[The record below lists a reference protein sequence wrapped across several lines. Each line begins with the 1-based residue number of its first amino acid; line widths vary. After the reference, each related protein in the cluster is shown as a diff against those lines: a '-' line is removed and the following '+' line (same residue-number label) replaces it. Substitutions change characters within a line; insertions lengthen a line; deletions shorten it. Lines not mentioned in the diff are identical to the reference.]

1 MGTPRSGIIVRIPGR
16 WIGLSVPRISNTLA
30 PARMAGPAGMDPAVW
45 CVTFRAPERPRTL
58 ADVDDGGVGVV
69 SGRDPA
75 CGAETDAP
83 LEGANA
89 VEHRGVGEGGDAL
102 VPRWPVKAGACK
114 DTLDDHHVVG
124 IGNGITGQRASQ
136 PAVRHVCTPAETT
149 TAAVPGSGR
158 RPSDMN
164 VALRCEGGR
173 TITSGQGNF
182 SYVVHASGRLVGSR
196 CRGRIQLRRPDGVSL
211 TTVPAH
217 LSRDPK
223 KRKAPTFV
231 EARRRPEI
239 SNPLRV
245 NVIDPSHP
253 VNRPMPGRAGWGRAI
268 TAVHASRLPSLS
280 VAPVASDS
288 GPGTRRP
295 PSPPYLA
302 PRTERPCRPS
312 RLTRIMHQ
320 RPEVPALAL

>member
-1 MGTPRSGIIVRIPGR
+1 MGTLRWGIVVGILKP
-16 WIGLSVPRISNTLA
+16 WFGLVVPRNLSLLFQAFVT
-30 PARMAGPAGMDPAVW
+30 GPAGIGPAVW
-45 CVTFRAPERPRTL
+45 CVTFRAPKRLRSL

-75 CGAETDAP
+75 CRAETNAP
-83 LEGANA
+83 LKGTNTF
-89 VEHRGVGEGGDAL
+89 EHRGIGEGSDAL

-164 VALRCEGGR
+164 VALRSEDGR
-173 TITSGQGNF
+173 TITSGQGKK
-182 SYVVHASGRLVGSR
+182 SYTVRASGRLVDSH
-196 CRGRIQLRRPDGVSL
+196 CRGRIQRRRPEGFSL

-217 LSRDPK
+217 PSMDPK

-231 EARRRPEI
+231 EARRRPET
-239 SNPLRV
+239 SNPLRG
-245 NVIDPSHP
+245 NVVDPSHP

-295 PSPPYLA
+295 HSPPHLA
-302 PRTERPCRPS
+302 PWTERPCRPS
-312 RLTRIMHQ
+312 
-320 RPEVPALAL
+320 PPSP